1 MAESAKRARSS
12 ETAETEVPPADP
24 QRQVCTVTFCPICM
38 AVTAGQSIRPD
49 AVEHLVAAGRE
60 FLLAV
65 TSILGSRAETD
76 AAESSRTTLTRID
89 IE

>member
-1 MAESAKRARSS
+1 MAENAKRARSS
-12 ETAETEVPPADP
+12 RTAETDVPPTEP
-24 QRQVCTVTFCPICM
+24 ERHVCTVTFCPICM

-65 TSILGSRAETD
+65 TSILGSRAEAGTG
-76 AAESSRTTLTRID
+76 ERTGATLTRID